1 MLFCIQN
8 LKNCPT
14 SEYGFLKIFATCEQ
28 WVCIYRTYCSLGCKN
43 NNIIL
48 IENIYTLSPHYMV
61 QTTLL
66 FSLILFSHL
75 SPSLSQLQ
83 KLLCPCHSNHFLS
96 LYLFFFLFTV
106 LLYTQTEDSRV
117 FGLILGFV
125 WNFWVSQ
132 WSVLPLVSRFV
143 VSQWLDRCWNKLSFF
158 SLFTVLL
165 YPQTK
170 DSRVHWLV

>member
-132 WSVLPLVSRFV
+132 WSVLPLVSRFFLVARSVLEQV
-143 VSQWLDRCWNKLSFF
+143 VVFF
-158 SLFTVLL
+158 PLHCIAVS
-165 YPQTK
+165 PN
-170 DSRVHWLV
+170 